1 MQITYK
7 DIENIKYIDK
17 NINYIDFLGIIYE
30 KAIEAKAKIDG
41 LPNLHIL
48 IGKSS
53 NDNLY
58 RALCLD
64 SGIICI
70 SKSSKLDEDTI
81 NYLFDESCILA
92 LNQFYRAVKNDEE
105 NIFSGYVYNKAYW
118 DIYNYFILKTKNNI
132 LSRVLKI
139 LKVSEGKT
147 NIENIPYN
155 KIDMKSLMNG
165 NNSIFYLLS
174 ILEQIL
180 LNNNEEERHEYL
192 EELYKKVA

>member
-1 MQITYK
+1 MGINYK
-7 DIENIKYIDK
+7 NIENIKYIDK
-17 NINYIDFLGIIYE
+17 NTNYIDYLGIIYE

-48 IGKSS
+48 IGKSDS
-53 NDNLY
+53 DGLY

-70 SKSSKLDEDTI
+70 SKYSKLDEDTI
-81 NYLFDESCILA
+81 NYLFDESCVLA

-139 LKVSEGKT
+139 LKSNEGKT
-147 NIENIPYN
+147 NIDNIPY
-155 KIDMKSLMNG
+155 KQFTDIDVPSLING
-165 NNSIFYLLS
+165 NKSIFYLLS
-174 ILEQIL
+174 ILEEIL
-180 LNNNEEERHEYL
+180 FNHNEEYL
-192 EELYKKVA
+192 EQLYKKVA